1 MEEYGMFQR
10 FPGIYPVREDSVVL
24 RGLTQ
29 IYRQEIRGNTIRID
43 LADSG
48 KKSQKMID
56 NKVSMC

>member
-1 MEEYGMFQR
+1 M
-10 FPGIYPVREDSVVL
+10 VL

-29 IYRQEIRGNTIRID
+29 IYRQEIRGDIILID
-43 LADSG
+43 LEDSG